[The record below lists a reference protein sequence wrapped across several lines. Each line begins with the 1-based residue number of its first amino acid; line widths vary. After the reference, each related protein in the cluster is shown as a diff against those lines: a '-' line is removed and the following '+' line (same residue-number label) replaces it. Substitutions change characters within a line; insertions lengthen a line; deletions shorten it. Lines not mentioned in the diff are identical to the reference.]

1 MAPGDLFEASS
12 AATIL
17 SANDSPRASFAP
29 QVGNASKS
37 AAVLPRAV
45 SSAEGPQ
52 LVAPEK
58 PRYETLQRLGEGSFG
73 AVELVLDNDIDRLV
87 ALKRL
92 KPDAHDADTI
102 QRFADEIQ
110 IVGKLEHPGIITVH
124 DVGLDESGYF
134 FVMKYCDG
142 ENLED
147 IVRKL
152 REGEPSTVA
161 RFPMEERARIFL
173 TVCKAVEFAHS
184 KGLIHRDI
192 KPANIMVGRYG
203 EVVLMDWGLA
213 KRIDGP
219 GNAGATRGGE
229 TQGGTMLGFAI
240 GTPAYMPP
248 EQARGEHDRTDY
260 RADVYSL
267 CATFFELF
275 TLRHY
280 LEPKPDVNALLE
292 AVKSEEPMSAIA
304 MHHRHQVPPEYTW
317 VIRKGLS
324 KDPAKRFASVTELA
338 SRIQRAME
346 GRNPVECPCTG
357 LKRANGAWGR
367 FIDRH
372 PYLAIGSAGFVAA
385 SALGGV
391 AAFALGVSQLLTR

>member
-1 MAPGDLFEASS
+1 MGS
-12 AATIL
+12 
-17 SANDSPRASFAP
+17 R
-29 QVGNASKS
+29 S

-45 SSAEGPQ
+45 TSPEGPQ
-52 LVAPEK
+52 LVTPEK
-58 PRYETLQRLGEGSFG
+58 PRYEALKRLGEGTFG

-110 IVGKLEHPGIITVH
+110 IVGKLEHPGIVTVH

-142 ENLED
+142 EDLEGLT
-147 IVRKL
+147 RRL
-152 REGEPSTVA
+152 REGDREALA

-173 TVCKAVEFAHS
+173 AVCKAVAFAHA

-219 GNAGATRGGE
+219 GNAGGATRGGE
-229 TQGGTMLGFAI
+229 AMGGTMLGYAI

-267 CATFFELF
+267 CATFFEFF

-280 LEPKPDVNALLE
+280 LEPKADVNALLE

-304 MHHRHQVPPEYTW
+304 MHHRHHVPPEYTW
-317 VIRKGLS
+317 IIRRGLE
-324 KDPAKRFASVTELA
+324 KDPAKRFATVEELA
-338 SRIQRAME
+338 DRIQRAME

-357 LKRANGAWGR
+357 LKRANGQWSR
-367 FIDRH
+367 FIDGH
-372 PYLAIGSAGFVAA
+372 PYPALFLAALVATLTL
-385 SALGGV
+385 SGLLGAVVGV
-391 AAFALGVSQLLTR
+391 VGLLR